1 MKKLNNFLLFLVLI
15 LSLTTLGF
23 SQGRQT
29 GAINGKV
36 VYTDGSP
43 LPGARVTLS
52 GPALI
57 GTKTFVTNAEGRFRF
72 PALAPGENFSVR
84 VELSG
89 FQTTIRDGLIVN
101 VGRNTEIEIELSDQS
116 LEEEVTVT
124 ADSPVVDIATS
135 KVSVNYSASFIASI
149 PMNRDLYD
157 IQNSL
162 PGAIADGADYRRTSS
177 ILGGTVRSTLYA
189 LDGVPMNDPA
199 TFYSMAN
206 INIDVYEEME
216 VGIGALPAEVGQ
228 TDSAFINIVTKSGG
242 NRFSGQV
249 TGYYTGE
256 SLTEN
261 MVSLEDISAFG
272 VDEPEKYLDYKDLSF
287 NFGGPVIKD
296 RAWFF
301 VNGRRLLWGR
311 ANPLVPETRLQ
322 NIADAN
328 PGMFTDV
335 ELSHYDLD
343 HEEWLGFGKLTFQIT
358 PRIKYMGML
367 HYNHIYEPVY
377 SNRTS
382 SSYSWA
388 YTAVYNHENT
398 YTTTHQLNW
407 ILNQNTFLDI
417 RGTFIHRFFPINS
430 RPEFAGNYSTY
441 DRNYAVSWGNT
452 FYDDEYIRKK
462 YLASAS
468 ITRFEDE
475 FLGASHELKAG
486 FEFEQTEYHRD
497 WFRPGGNPYYSYWY
511 DFNDDNPYYY
521 STSGRRGR
529 LRIRMCPGEAGLWD
543 VQDNTRRFS
552 GYLQDSAVFGRL
564 AVNVGLRIDKS
575 FQYEPVQ
582 TRPYLPD
589 TYNVPAPL
597 QNPAL
602 GTNDLLL
609 ALMEQWRTDYNEP
622 SPWDELT
629 TPYKRPVDFLTL
641 SPRIGFVYDLFGD
654 SKTALKVSFARYYE
668 PVWSAKYNS
677 AQIFGANSVNFY
689 WYDLDRNKL
698 MDLPGID
705 RYVPTAQPNQDPNYS
720 YYPDDLKPPYMHE
733 FMAGIEHEVIADF
746 KLGFQF
752 IYKINKNIVEDI
764 DVNNGY
770 DPALTDENGPVWI
783 PYTFTDPGWDLELG
797 TSDDQQ
803 LTVYNLREDR
813 PVPTW
818 GGANPPEAER
828 KYWATILTFDKRM
841 TNNWQLKGSIMYSRF
856 KGNTSPEY
864 GATEGSSSMFDD
876 PNVMINSYGSVAF
889 DRPFQVRIMGT
900 YVLPYDIIL
909 SAYIQHRSGT
919 AWGRSFSRVYFSDEV
934 ADQGQDSYVSVW
946 AEPDGTR
953 RNPAYTNIDLRM
965 EKAFHFGERWN
976 LNVYMD
982 IFNLGGRGGVNVN
995 QDHNLYYRGD
1005 RDPVEWYPSTT
1016 HGLITSVYGVRSIR
1030 LGARFSF

>member
-1 MKKLNNFLLFLVLI
+1 MKKLMNILLFLVLF

-29 GAINGKV
+29 GSINGVV
-36 VYTDGSP
+36 VYEDGSP
-43 LPGARVTLS
+43 LPGATVTLS

-57 GTKTFVTNAEGRFRF
+57 GTKTFLTTAEGRFRF
-72 PALAPGENFSVR
+72 PALAPGEDYAVR
-84 VELSG
+84 AELSG
-89 FQTTIRDGLIVN
+89 FQTTTREGLIVH
-101 VGRNTEIEIELSDQS
+101 VGQNTEIEIRLSDQR
-116 LEEEVTVT
+116 LEEEVTVR
-124 ADSPVVDIATS
+124 AESPVVDVATS
-135 KVSVNYSASFIASI
+135 KVSVNYSAQFISSI

-157 IQNSL
+157 IQNSI

-228 TDSAFINIVTKSGG
+228 TDSAYINIVTKSGG

-249 TGYYTGE
+249 TGFYTADA
-256 SLTEN
+256 LTEN
-261 MVSLEDISAFG
+261 MVSLEDIAAYN
-272 VDEPEKYLDYKDLSF
+272 VYEPEKYLDYKDLSF
-287 NFGGPVIKD
+287 NLGGPIIQD
-296 RAWFF
+296 RVWFF
-301 VNGRRLLWGR
+301 LNGRRLLWGK

-328 PGMFTDV
+328 PGLITDI
-335 ELSHYDLD
+335 ELQHYDLD
-343 HEEWLGFGKLTFQIT
+343 HEEWLGFGKITFQIT
-358 PRIKYMGML
+358 PKIKYMGML

-388 YTAVYNHENT
+388 YTAIYNHENT
-398 YTTTHQLNW
+398 YTTTHQFNW
-407 ILNQNTFLDI
+407 ILDQNTFVDI
-417 RGTFIHRFFPINS
+417 RGTYIHRFFPINS

-441 DRNYAVSWGNT
+441 DRENAVSWGNT

-468 ITRFEDE
+468 LTRFADE
-475 FLGASHELKAG
+475 LLGGSHELKAG

-511 DFNDDNPYYY
+511 SFNDNNPYYY
-521 STSGRRGR
+521 STSGKRGR
-529 LRIRMCPGEAGLWD
+529 LRIRMCPGEGGLWD

-552 GYLQDSAVFGRL
+552 GFVQDSATFGRL
-564 AVNVGLRIDKS
+564 AVNVGLRLDKS
-575 FQYEPVQ
+575 YQYEPEQ
-582 TRPYLPD
+582 TRPFLPD
-589 TYNVPAPL
+589 TYTRPAPL
-597 QNPAL
+597 QNPEL

-609 ALMEQWRTDYNEP
+609 ALMEQWRNDYNEP
-622 SPWDELT
+622 SPWDTLT
-629 TPYKRPVDFLTL
+629 TPYKKPVDFLTL

-654 SKTALKVSFARYYE
+654 GKTAAKISFARYYE

-677 AQIFGANSVNFY
+677 AQIFGANSVSFY
-689 WYDLDRNKL
+689 WYDDGNKL

-705 RYVPTAQPNQDPNYS
+705 RYVPTSRPNQDPNYT
-720 YYPDDLKPPYMHE
+720 YYESDLKPPYMHE
-733 FMAGIEHEVIADF
+733 LMVGIEHELVRDF
-746 KLGFQF
+746 KLGLQF
-752 IYKINKNIVEDI
+752 VYKINKNIVEDI

-770 DPALTDENGPVWI
+770 DPSLTDGDGPVWL

-797 TSDDQQ
+797 TDDDQQ

-818 GGANPPEAER
+818 GGTNPPEAER
-828 KYWATILTFDKRM
+828 KYWAAILTFDKRM

-856 KGNTSPEY
+856 RGNTSPEY
-864 GATEGSSSMFDD
+864 GATEGASSMFDD

-900 YVLPYDIIL
+900 YILPYDFIL
-909 SAYIQHRSGT
+909 SGYFQHRSGA
-919 AWGRSFSRVYFSDEV
+919 AWGRTLSRVYFPDEI
-934 ADQGQDSYVSVW
+934 ADIGQDSYVSVS
-946 AEPDGTR
+946 AEPNGTR
-953 RNPAYTNIDLRM
+953 RHPSYTNIDLRL
-965 EKAFHFGERWN
+965 EKAFRFGQIWM
-976 LNVYMD
+976 LNAFVD
-982 IFNLGGRGGVNVN
+982 IFNLAGRGGVNVN

-1005 RDPVEWYPSTT
+1005 RTPVEWYPNTT
-1016 HGLITSVYGVRSIR
+1016 YGLITSVYGVRTIR
-1030 LGARFSF
+1030 FGARLSF